1 MEINVH
7 DDAKYVSIWLTRD
20 EAANSELREKL
31 KPLYAEYKQRKYR
44 VVVFESGRGDL
55 AILTQDLLKHNLDV
69 SAHKDTNVQRV

>member
-1 MEINVH
+1 MEMNVH
-7 DDAKYVSIWLTRD
+7 DEAKYISIWLTRD

-55 AILTQDLLKHNLDV
+55 AILTQDLLKHNLEV
-69 SAHKDTNVQRV
+69 SAHKDANLQHV

>member
-20 EAANSELREKL
+20 EAANSELRKKL

-69 SAHKDTNVQRV
+69 SAYKDANVQRV